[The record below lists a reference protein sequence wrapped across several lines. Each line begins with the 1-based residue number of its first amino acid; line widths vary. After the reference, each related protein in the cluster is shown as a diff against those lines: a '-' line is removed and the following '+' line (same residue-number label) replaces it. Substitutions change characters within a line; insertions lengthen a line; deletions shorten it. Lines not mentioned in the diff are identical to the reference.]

1 MKKTLIPLLVVVCI
15 FSFVAFCGKSIIISI
30 RGDSSGGAM
39 LATEVFYEDADNV
52 YYFPTIS
59 SQSIIVTY
67 LNGDSED
74 IRSALNSGRATIA
87 DLDRFGIKYYTEP
100 RK

>member
-1 MKKTLIPLLVVVCI
+1 MKKALVLLLVVVCI
-15 FSFVAFCGKSIIISI
+15 LSFVAFGGKSIIISI

-39 LATEVFYEDADNV
+39 LAEEVFYEDEDNV

-59 SQSIIVTY
+59 SRSIIVTY

-74 IRSALNSGRATIA
+74 IRSALNSGRATIS